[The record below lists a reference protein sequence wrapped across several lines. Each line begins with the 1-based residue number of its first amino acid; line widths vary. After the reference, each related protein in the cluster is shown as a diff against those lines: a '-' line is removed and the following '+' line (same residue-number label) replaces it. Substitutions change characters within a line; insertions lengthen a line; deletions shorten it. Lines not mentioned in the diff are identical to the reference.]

1 MEDINDTLARNIVRY
16 RKRMGLT
23 QRALARLLGVTF
35 QAVSKW
41 ETGRSTPDISMLPLL
56 AAAFDC
62 TLDELFFKEGK
73 PKPCDARCDP
83 FPWADD
89 GKMRVVICNGRKMV
103 NVHIIETVDDFY
115 VKFC

>member
-16 RKRMGLT
+16 RKRRGLT

-56 AAAFDC
+56 AEAFDC
-62 TLDELFFKEGK
+62 TLDELFSKEES
-73 PKPCDARCDP
+73 PKPCDP

-89 GKMRVVICNGRKMV
+89 GKTRVVICNGRKMV
-103 NVHIIETVDDFY
+103 NVHTIETFDDFY
-115 VKFC
+115 IKLS